1 MRSSLASIALCW
13 WAGPRLGHAHCM
25 TCCVWSSLLT
35 GSNCIKPHITNAVSD
50 SKRPALYCVNTIGQ
64 RLTTC
69 SCCKASSLHGSVSC
83 FFPRARKMHSHFR
96 CHRKLCRQEIVS
108 QRQDFLGNNVAP
120 AKHVFPTPGNFVAVC
135 VARIYCLLNMQVPMR
150 TAT

>member
-1 MRSSLASIALCW
+1 MGLSRNFWSRVIF
-13 WAGPRLGHAHCM
+13 GPGR
-25 TCCVWSSLLT
+25 T
-35 GSNCIKPHITNAVSD
+35 KITAFLV
-50 SKRPALYCVNTIGQ
+50 
-64 RLTTC
+64 
-69 SCCKASSLHGSVSC
+69 
-83 FFPRARKMHSHFR
+83 R

-108 QRQDFLGNNVAP
+108 QRQDFLGKNVAP